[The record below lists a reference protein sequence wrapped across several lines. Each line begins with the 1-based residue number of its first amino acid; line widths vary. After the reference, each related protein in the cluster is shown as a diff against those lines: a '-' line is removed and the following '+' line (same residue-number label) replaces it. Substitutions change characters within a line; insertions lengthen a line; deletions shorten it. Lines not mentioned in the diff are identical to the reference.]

1 MPDSAVGSVTSS
13 NLQLF
18 RRGKVRDVFEIGDDR
33 LLIVSTDR
41 LSAFDVV
48 LPDLIPLK
56 GKVLTQ
62 LSAWWFEQ
70 TKNVVPNHVISL
82 DVPKE
87 FEGRGMIVK
96 RAKRLDVE
104 AVVRG
109 YLVGTGWSAYQKGEY
124 SKGDYNLPS
133 GIPFCGQLP
142 EPIFTPTTKAEE
154 GHDMPMTFA
163 EVSADLGDGI
173 ARQVRDASIA
183 IYKFALERCKQAGII
198 LADTKF
204 EFGLVD
210 GQLILIDE
218 LLTPDSSRFW
228 PADKYQPGQN
238 QESFDKQYVRD
249 YLETTGWNKQPP
261 APALPTE
268 VIRKT
273 TERYVEA
280 YETLTGKKFPYT
292 A

>member
-1 MPDSAVGSVTSS
+1 MSSPSTVGSVEES
-13 NLQLF
+13 NLSLY
-18 RRGKVRDVFEIGDDR
+18 RRGKVRDVFELPGER

-70 TKNVVPNHVISL
+70 TKDVVPNHVLSM
-82 DVPKE
+82 DVPPE
-87 FEGRGMIVK
+87 YAGRSMVVRK
-96 RAKRLDVE
+96 AKRLDVE

-124 SKGDYNLPS
+124 SKGDYNLPA
-133 GIPFCGQLP
+133 GIPFCGELSD
-142 EPIFTPTTKAEE
+142 PIFTPTTKAEE

-163 EVSADLGDGI
+163 EVCAELGDDV
-173 ARQVRDASIA
+173 ARKVRDASLR
-183 IYKFALERCKQAGII
+183 IYSFARERCKQAGII

-204 EFGLVD
+204 EFGLAD
-210 GQLILIDE
+210 GELILIDE

-228 PADKYQPGQN
+228 PADKYETGRN

-249 YLETTGWNKQPP
+249 YLETTGWNKEPP
-261 APALPTE
+261 APKLPAD
-268 VIRKT
+268 VIART
-273 TERYVEA
+273 TDRYVEA
-280 YETLTGKKFPYT
+280 YERITGQRF
-292 A
+292 ARG

>member
-1 MPDSAVGSVTSS
+1 MPDSPVGAVAES
-13 NLQLF
+13 NLKLF
-18 RRGKVRDVFEIGDDR
+18 RRGKVRDVFEMGDDR

-70 TKNVVPNHVISL
+70 TKNVMPNHVISL
-82 DVPKE
+82 DVPNE

-96 RAKRLDVE
+96 RAQRLDVE

-109 YLVGTGWSAYQKGEY
+109 YIVGTGWTAYQKGEY
-124 SKGDYNLPS
+124 SKGDYNLPP

-163 EVSADLGDGI
+163 EVSAALGEDV
-173 ARQVRDASIA
+173 AKQVRDASIA
-183 IYKFALERCKQAGII
+183 IYKFAAERCKQAGII

-204 EFGLVD
+204 EFGMVD

-228 PADKYQPGQN
+228 PADKYETGRN
-238 QESFDKQYVRD
+238 QESYDKQYVRD

-261 APALPTE
+261 APALPPE

-280 YETLTGKKFPYT
+280 YEHLTGQKFPR
-292 A
+292 